1 MQIATKLL
9 HKGDMKMKNIK
20 KQVVI
25 VDNCSS
31 PYIYQAILILNDSA
45 PSSDEKIIEDAEKIV
60 SNFLQHNKKIT
71 YKKKSSVLPFFLIF
85 AAILFVGA
93 AVLSYII

>member
-1 MQIATKLL
+1 
-9 HKGDMKMKNIK
+9 MKNTK

-25 VDNCSS
+25 LDNCSS

-45 PSSDEKIIEDAEKIV
+45 STSDEKVIEDAERIV
-60 SNFLQHNKKIT
+60 SDFFDRPKFTYRKKFNII
-71 YKKKSSVLPFFLIF
+71 PFFLIS
-85 AAILFVGA
+85 AGILFLGA